1 MKWRV
6 EDKWVPIEIE
16 REAIGAKLSFQGE
29 VLRIEGEEE
38 EEEEGGFGSVTQ

>member
-38 EEEEGGFGSVTQ
+38 EGGFGSVTQ